1 MNTEVKQISY
11 KLEDL
16 NTSISL
22 VLNYLECVNLE
33 LPKEKSVK
41 ELPLILQGLRMNG
54 LENVIDNLEIIGK
67 RLTQYSSELLDLTE
81 AETIQ

>member
-16 NTSISL
+16 NTNISL

-33 LPKEKSVK
+33 FPKEKSIK

-54 LENVIDNLEIIGK
+54 MENVIDNLEIIGE

-81 AETIQ
+81 AETI